1 MSLQVILTVYIT
13 AESSLNSGATG
24 KLKTPSPCG
33 TRSVSAYHA
42 KTRVYTAHDHALAR
56 ASCPATCA
64 FVESVV
70 DHKSAKGRV
79 LAVHRPYGRR
89 RFRRDFPG
97 GANPRIGPLAQ
108 GTGSALMINY
118 L

>member
-1 MSLQVILTVYIT
+1 MSLQVTLAVYIM

-24 KLKTPSPCG
+24 KLKTSLPRG

-42 KTRVYTAHDHALAR
+42 QARVYAAHDHALAT

-70 DHKSAKGRV
+70 DQKSAKGRV

-89 RFRRDFPG
+89 WFRRDFPG
-97 GANPRIGPLAQ
+97 SANPRIGSLDQ
-108 GTGSALMINY
+108 GTGSAFMINY